1 MGSVDGPGIRSVVFF
16 QGCSLR
22 CAFCH
27 NPDTWGTEPNKV
39 ITTADLI
46 KKILRFKPYY
56 DSSGGGVTFSGG
68 EPLLQPEF
76 LLDILKKCKQNNI
89 HTALD
94 TSGVGHKGDKKFR
107 PDYKEILK
115 YTDLVLLDVKHT
127 RSEMYKMCIR
137 DRLRAERLWPQE
149 MPYHTVQDSPLSN
162 AEFFELRF
170 EYMYHH
176 QN

>member
-1 MGSVDGPGIRSVVFF
+1 MENENIIKSNTDIIGNIHSFESMGSVDGPGIRSVVFF

-68 EPLLQPEF
+68 A
-76 LLDILKKCKQNNI
+76 N
-89 HTALD
+89 
-94 TSGVGHKGDKKFR
+94 R
-107 PDYKEILK
+107 
-115 YTDLVLLDVKHT
+115 
-127 RSEMYKMCIR
+127 
-137 DRLRAERLWPQE
+137 
-149 MPYHTVQDSPLSN
+149 
-162 AEFFELRF
+162 FFSLNSCLT
-170 EYMYHH
+170 Y
-176 QN
+176 